1 MKPVIFL
8 FPVFAAVILSMA
20 AACTS
25 NQISLTCDLSPYLS
39 LHNAGGAVD
48 SAFVQRWLPDGT
60 YSTIGRAE
68 VDGTTMTFS
77 GEVSEPALGQILCY
91 ITTPVSKGSATSP
104 LILEPGKITGDG
116 NLSYH
121 GSKLN
126 DAVSEAVDALKQCAG
141 DSLAVLAVF
150 DKFKNTRPDLA
161 TAFLLVKSIPPVL
174 DLQRWIDGYESMP
187 ETVQNH
193 PFVQPYARSMYAT
206 RAAQRAR
213 EAMAVGARYRDFH
226 GRWEGKEYRLSDYV
240 GKGKY
245 VLVDFW
251 ASWCVPCRKEI
262 PYILDT
268 YRKFK
273 GKGLEVIG
281 VAVKDYPEDTAKAA
295 GELGIIYPFFNET
308 DDSAS
313 GAYGIQEIPQIL
325 LIGPDGTIL
334 ANDLRGEDIENTV
347 KGFIR

>member
-1 MKPVIFL
+1 MKPARF
-8 FPVFAAVILSMA
+8 FYPFFAAALLSLA

-25 NQISLTCDLSPYLS
+25 NKITLTCDLSPYLS
-39 LHNAGGAVD
+39 LYNAGGVVD
-48 SAFVQRWLPDGT
+48 SAFVQLRLPDGS
-60 YSTIGRAE
+60 YSTLGRAE
-68 VDGTTMTFS
+68 VDGSTMTFS
-77 GEVSEPALGQILCY
+77 GEVEEPVLGQVLCY
-91 ITTPVSKGSATSP
+91 ITTPVSKGTASSF
-104 LILEPGKITGDG
+104 LLLEPGKITGDG
-116 NLSYH
+116 NLLYH

-126 DAVSEAVDALKQCAG
+126 DAVSEAVEALKQCAG

-150 DKFKNTRPDLA
+150 DRFKDSCPDLA
-161 TAFLLVKSIPPVL
+161 TAFLLSKSIPPVL
-174 DLQRWIDGYESMP
+174 DIQRWIDGYEALP
-187 ETVQNH
+187 ESVQSH
-193 PFVQPYARSMYAT
+193 PFVQPYAKSMYAT

-226 GRWEGKEYRLSDYV
+226 GNWEGKEYRLSDYV

-245 VLVDFW
+245 ILVDFW

-262 PYILDT
+262 PYILQA
-268 YRKFK
+268 YKKYK

-295 GELGIIYPFFNET
+295 RELGIIYPFFNET

-347 KGFIR
+347 KGFLR